1 MLSDLLDQT
10 READLYAQTGTRN
23 YWQPEAIPYAQGS
36 DHDVFLGL
44 GIPATMLGHDPDWT
58 HHTSEDKIDKTDASE
73 FRRVGT
79 FASVA
84 AYWLASPEEF
94 SFAVEAAE
102 HGLRVEELARRVARD
117 MGSFNAAPNPG
128 RRMRTNRERMQI
140 EADFLDSAA
149 NPERSSVRPA
159 ALRHKQ
165 QSSQSKGPHRT
176 TLLPLD
182 ASAFAGLGLDDSNW
196 LSEQEARFA
205 SDSEGLATKPSFALI
220 TFEAVNFMDG
230 HRSTAEIADLL
241 SAEYLLDIDQA
252 WVDRLVGI
260 LEKQKLVAK

>member
-1 MLSDLLDQT
+1 MAQT

-23 YWQPEAIPYAQGS
+23 YWLPEVIPYAQGS

-79 FASVA
+79 FAATA
-84 AYWLASPEEF
+84 AYWLASPEES
-94 SFAVEAAE
+94 SFALEAVE
-102 HGLRVEELARRVARD
+102 HGLRVEELARRVAHD
-117 MGSFNAAPNPG
+117 MESFDSAPNPG
-128 RRMRTNRERMQI
+128 RRMRTNRERIQV

-149 NPERSSVRPA
+149 NPERSSKIPA
-159 ALRHKQ
+159 ALRYRQKP
-165 QSSQSKGPHRT
+165 SSTIGPRRL

-182 ASAFAGLGLDDSNW
+182 ASVFEGASAEDAKW
-196 LSEQEARFA
+196 LAEQEARFA
-205 SDSEGLATKPSFALI
+205 SDSEGLATKPNFALI
-220 TFEAVNFMDG
+220 SFEAVNFMDG
-230 HRSTAEIADLL
+230 NRSTAEIADLL

-252 WVDRLVGI
+252 WVNRLVSI
-260 LEKQKLVAK
+260 LQKQKLVSAN